1 MGASRRSPRA
11 AGQIDSAF
19 VDRHPSRV
27 RRFAGSIFRNNTG
40 QDVPLGQRYL
50 HLPRIFTEVL
60 SILQLL
66 PTSRLRRR
74 IAFSSTGRS
83 LMVQRRTVERS
94 TVIPTLGHHFLA
106 MTQAKRIRN
115 VPTHAGQDHFE
126 GIVQPIVQPLKHA
139 CHIRIQCLHSSPTH
153 HFRSR
158 LILERL
164 IAAIPVHSGAA
175 FVFMASGI
183 VAQ

>member
-1 MGASRRSPRA
+1 
-11 AGQIDSAF
+11 
-19 VDRHPSRV
+19 
-27 RRFAGSIFRNNTG
+27 
-40 QDVPLGQRYL
+40 
-50 HLPRIFTEVL
+50 
-60 SILQLL
+60 
-66 PTSRLRRR
+66 
-74 IAFSSTGRS
+74 
-83 LMVQRRTVERS
+83 MVQRRTVERS

-126 GIVQPIVQPLKHA
+126 GIVQPLKHA

-183 VAQ
+183 AAQ